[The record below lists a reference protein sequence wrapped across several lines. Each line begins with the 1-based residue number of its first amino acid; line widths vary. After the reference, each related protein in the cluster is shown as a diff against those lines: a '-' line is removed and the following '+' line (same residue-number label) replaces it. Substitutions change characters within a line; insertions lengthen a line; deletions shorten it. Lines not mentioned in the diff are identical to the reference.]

1 MLLSMDLHL
10 VFITETGGGGALHQ
24 PPWADSELK
33 EGLEHGTKI
42 LNHCGKGRN
51 HCHPQGISKDPLYL
65 LEE

>member
-42 LNHCGKGRN
+42 LNHC
-51 HCHPQGISKDPLYL
+51 HPQGISKDPLYL